1 MLRKQES
8 NNQLQILQ
16 AKVNE
21 LETEIKNLKSS
32 FKYNSSHQQAGHN
45 QFARKMIDK
54 PNIRNIPSS
63 NGQGIS
69 EEKLAKKML
78 EIFTSS
84 FKKPVPS
91 SFMR

>member
-32 FKYNSSHQQAGHN
+32 FKYNSSHQQVGHD
-45 QFARKMIDK
+45 QFTRKMIDK
-54 PNIRNIPSS
+54 PNIRNNS
-63 NGQGIS
+63 QGFS

-84 FKKPVPS
+84 FNKSTPS